1 MKKENKPDRV
11 PKAIPDGEAQRWSWV
26 KPEAWSTRMLEA
38 LERGVQGNAWYTLI
52 DKVYR
57 QNNLEESYSRVAS
70 NGGSAGVDHVS
81 VEKYG
86 EDLKREL
93 EKLSQQLK
101 TGSYTPQQIKR
112 VYIPK
117 AGGGERPLGIPT
129 VRDRV
134 VQTSLLHVIEPIF
147 EKEFLDCS
155 YGFRPQRGCKD
166 ALRKTLELLKQGYT
180 TVVDADIKAIFD
192 TINQQKLIELVSK
205 RIKDKQIIELINK
218 FLKQGIL
225 VQGKLIDSNGIG
237 TPQGGVISPLLANI
251 YLHELDLEISKHG
264 YQMVRYADDFVIMCK
279 SQEEAEQALLL
290 IKTTMNKL
298 DLTLHPDKTG
308 TVDMKQLGNSFQ
320 FLGYIFKNHKNRI
333 LKYPRP
339 KSLNKLKDT
348 VRAITPRANG
358 KSMEEIIEK
367 LNQSL
372 KGWFEYY
379 KHSSSYA
386 FSNLDAWI
394 RCRLRAILAKRRKS
408 GSHNRRG
415 YSHLRWHNRYFTN
428 LELFSLH
435 SAHLRLRSQPDLR

>member
-1 MKKENKPDRV
+1 MKKEDKPNRV
-11 PKAIPDGEAQRWSWV
+11 QEAKPDGEAQRWSWV
-26 KPEAWSTRMLEA
+26 KPEAWNARMLEA

-57 QNNLEESYSRVAS
+57 LKNLEESYNKVAS

-93 EKLSQQLK
+93 EELRQQLQ
-101 TGSYTPQQIKR
+101 TGSYTPQQIRR

-134 VQTSLLHVIEPIF
+134 VQTALLHVIEPIF

-166 ALRKTLELLKQGYT
+166 ALRKTLELLQQGYT
-180 TVVDADIKAIFD
+180 TVVDADIKAYFD
-192 TINQQKLIELVSK
+192 TINQQQLIELVSG
-205 RIKDKQIIELINK
+205 RIKDKNIIELINK

-225 VQGKLIDSNGIG
+225 ERGITFDTDGIG

-251 YLHELDLEISKHG
+251 YLHELDVEVSKQG

-279 SQEEAEQALLL
+279 NQEQAEKALLVVKAVMDRL
-290 IKTTMNKL
+290 NLK
-298 DLTLHPDKTG
+298 LHPDKTG
-308 TVDMKQLGNSFQ
+308 TVDMKQRGSSFQ
-320 FLGYIFKNHKNRI
+320 FLGYLFKNYKGRI

-339 KSLNKLKDT
+339 KSREKFKEA
-348 VRAITPRANG
+348 VRRQTPRSNG
-358 KSMEEIIEK
+358 NSMQEIIDK
-367 LNQSL
+367 LNL
-372 KGWFEYY
+372 TLRGWFVYY
-379 KHSSSYA
+379 KHSSGYA
-386 FSNLDAWI
+386 FKDLDSWI
-394 RCRLRAILAKRRKS
+394 RSRLRAILARRRKA
-408 GSHNRRG
+408 GTRNRRG
-415 YSHLRWHNRYFTN
+415 YAHFRWNNKFFAE
-428 LELFSLH
+428 LELFCMHYSHTMLRVQ
-435 SAHLRLRSQPDLR
+435 SARR